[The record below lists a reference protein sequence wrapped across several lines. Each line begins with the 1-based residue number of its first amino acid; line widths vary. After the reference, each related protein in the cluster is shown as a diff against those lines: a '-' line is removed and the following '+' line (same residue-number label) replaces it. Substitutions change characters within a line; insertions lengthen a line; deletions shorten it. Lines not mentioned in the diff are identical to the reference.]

1 MSIIKR
7 LWTRSE
13 RFAELL
19 DGVDDPTG
27 EHLFS
32 LAKRVDKLERA
43 VKQLESQRHLGSGGG
58 GIQQ

>member
-27 EHLFS
+27 EYLFS
-32 LAKRVDKLERA
+32 LAKRVDMLERE
-43 VKQLESQRHLGSGGG
+43 VEHLESQLHSRSGGG